1 MHIATAPSTPLQQRL
16 DSHSELTRDLSTLTA
31 DELCE
36 SAAEVV
42 TFDAIVWIEAIGI
55 VADAHTRAAAVSDV
69 PCFLAVFGA
78 PVTHQ
83 HATEVLREIKARRW
97 DDEDRR
103 IVDRATEEAELM
115 AEHGSTCECHRCY
128 DAYHVADLSD
138 VKFVGA
144 R

>member
-1 MHIATAPSTPLQQRL
+1 METTTLAPASAQP
-16 DSHSELTRDLSTLTA
+16 ELTRDLAQLTA
-31 DELCE
+31 DELRD

-42 TFDAIVWIEAIGI
+42 TFDAIVWVEAIGI

-83 HATEVLREIKARRW
+83 RATEVLREIKRR
-97 DDEDRR
+97 DCRDELRR
-103 IVDRATEEAELM
+103 IVDRATDEAELM

-138 VKFVGA
+138 VQFVGA

>member
-1 MHIATAPSTPLQQRL
+1 MTTTTLAPTTAQP
-16 DSHSELTRDLSTLTA
+16 ELTRDLSALTA
-31 DELCE
+31 DELRD

-55 VADAHTRAAAVSDV
+55 VADAYTRAAAVSDV
-69 PCFLAVFGA
+69 PCFLEVFGA

-83 HATEVLREIKARRW
+83 HATEVLRDIKARKW
-97 DDEDRR
+97 DEEFRR
-103 IVDRATEEAELM
+103 IVDRATDEAELM
-115 AEHGSTCECHRCY
+115 AEHGSTCECHHCY